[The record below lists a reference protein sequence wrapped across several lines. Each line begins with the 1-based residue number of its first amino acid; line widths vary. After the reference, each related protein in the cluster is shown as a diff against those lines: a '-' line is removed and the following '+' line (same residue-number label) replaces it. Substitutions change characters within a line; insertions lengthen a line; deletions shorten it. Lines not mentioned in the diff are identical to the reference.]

1 MNDAQYVFQQEVRER
16 KALARQARYVKKGS
30 RSTRC
35 PMPSDHY
42 TAKQLRERN
51 GELMSVN
58 LAKPIPW
65 KTFKK
70 LSMDIQKEY
79 VSRLIRQYG
88 TNASDLSKVFGV
100 TSTTVSAYCKDN
112 DFDVN
117 FRCGVKMPEH
127 KRAAF
132 GRFLECTEV
141 RSELTAEKEI
151 PEESPSGDVT
161 ASERAEDLPEPA
173 SQISASSQDEDLRET
188 KSGGLQ
194 RFCLE
199 FSAGSNLEGVFNSI
213 RCIVGDRNDL
223 HISVEGVFDT

>member
-1 MNDAQYVFQQEVRER
+1 MNEVQRLFEQDVRER
-16 KALARQARYVKKGS
+16 KALARQSRYVKKGS

-51 GELMSVN
+51 GEIMSVN
-58 LAKPIPW
+58 LAQPIPW

-79 VSRLIRQYG
+79 VLRLIRQYG

-112 DFDVN
+112 DFGVN

-132 GRFLECTEV
+132 ARFLEG
-141 RSELTAEKEI
+141 
-151 PEESPSGDVT
+151 EESESSSKIAPGEQEEC
-161 ASERAEDLPEPA
+161 AAEDKRWPEPKSEIA
-173 SQISASSQDEDLRET
+173 ALDEQAPLSNKGDA
-188 KSGGLQ
+188 KSGGLE
-194 RFCLE
+194 RFRLE
-199 FSAGSNLEGVFNSI
+199 FSAGSNLEGIFNSI
-213 RCIVGDRNDL
+213 RCIVGGREDL
-223 HISVEGVFDT
+223 HITVEGVFNT